1 MSPERVHF
9 NQNEDTSAKYKVN
22 IESATFDAGAR
33 KVTVKY
39 SLTDPTNGNA
49 AYNLVTPDCTGS
61 PPSLC
66 SCSELTR
73 FGNLQLLPRLPEP
86 GRAADRDDRVHRLQ
100 QRRKRRQPVYFYK
113 GTNDG
118 TNHYTVDIALPADSA
133 TAVAQ
138 GTARVVGVGQIKDA
152 KLEVKSAS
160 DPRPEVT
167 PRTLVNVVVQH
178 TYADVVLSGAANPR
192 RQVVANQ
199 KCNVCHGALG
209 TTTGSNTKAEA
220 FHGGARNT
228 VEACVICHDQGRF
241 SSSVMANGLALSENY
256 GFKRMI
262 HGIHGN
268 SKRNRTVY
276 ARQ

>member
-49 AYNLVTPDCTGS
+49 AYNLVTSDCTGS
-61 PPSLC
+61 APNV
-66 SCSELTR
+66 SCSSSTR
-73 FGNLQLLPRLPEP
+73 FGNLQFYLTYPNLV
-86 GRAADRDDRVHRLQ
+86 G
-100 QRRKRRQPVYFYK
+100 QPTAVTEFTSYNNGGSGAKVYLYT

-118 TNHYTVDIALPADSA
+118 SNHYTADISLPADSA
-133 TAVAQ
+133 TAIAQ

-178 TYADVVLSGAANPR
+178 TFADVVLSGALNPR
-192 RQVVANQ
+192 APGRREPEVQRLPR
-199 KCNVCHGALG
+199 GAG
-209 TTTGSNTKAEA
+209 
-220 FHGGARNT
+220 
-228 VEACVICHDQGRF
+228 HDVGLQHQGR
-241 SSSVMANGLALSENY
+241 SVPRRSAQ
-256 GFKRMI
+256 
-262 HGIHGN
+262 HGRGVRDLPRPGPLLVDGDGQWPGAERELRVQAHDP
-268 SKRNRTVY
+268 RHPRQLEADLPVY